1 MSTGQG
7 SVSSVSDLVCFGGSL
22 SKPARAILWVC
33 FWDVGLGV
41 PFGSECVCPAGPGR
55 KLF

>member
-7 SVSSVSDLVCFGGSL
+7 SVSSGSDLVCGASL

-33 FWDVGLGV
+33 FRDVSLGV
-41 PFGSECVCPAGPGR
+41 PFVSECVCLAGPGR